1 MRQARLEREYGD
13 REGACSPQRE
23 VIRRLA
29 RWVAVAVAL
38 FLLQGLVS
46 CRGLDVSATTLE
58 ANRLTAMKTF
68 SIDDRADP
76 AMFIWDM
83 RQIPFEALKPMVAGR
98 LMEKGY
104 KLAPSHEADLRVVLT
119 TFTEE
124 PSPRTR
130 ITIMEIYDRA
140 TSQLLWSGRSEIP
153 YEIDSRVG
161 VSGQPTLAAMLDLV
175 PLHIENTRPHPE
187 LVARMDQPLPR

>member
-1 MRQARLEREYGD
+1 MRHVRLGMDYGD
-13 REGACSPQRE
+13 VKGACSPQRE
-23 VIRRLA
+23 VIRLLA
-29 RWVAVAVAL
+29 RWMAVAVAL

-58 ANRLTAMKTF
+58 ADRLTKRKTF
-68 SIDDRADP
+68 AIDDRADP
-76 AMFIWDM
+76 AMFIWNM
-83 RQIPFEALKPMVAGR
+83 RQIPFEGLKPMVANR
-98 LMEKGY
+98 LLEKGY
-104 KLAPSHEADLRVVLT
+104 TLASPYEADLRVVLT

-153 YEIDSRVG
+153 YELDPRIG
-161 VSGQPTLAAMLDLV
+161 VSGQPTLAAMLELV
-175 PLHIENTRPHPE
+175 PLQIGYARPHPE
-187 LVARMDQPLPR
+187 LVARIDQTLPR